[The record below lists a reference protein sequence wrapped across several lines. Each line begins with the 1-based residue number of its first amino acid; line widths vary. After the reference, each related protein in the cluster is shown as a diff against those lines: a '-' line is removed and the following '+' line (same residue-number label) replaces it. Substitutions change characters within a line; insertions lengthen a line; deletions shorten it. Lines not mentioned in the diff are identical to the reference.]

1 MPILHAVTGAL
12 HGKLQWDYGG
22 VETVSRRNACDPVT
36 LEIVKGALKS
46 TQAEMEA
53 LIERTAMS
61 AFIREKKDFFAALF
75 DGDGKLVVG
84 STIPIFGDIIGPIYD
99 FYDKADVHPGDIY
112 WYNDCYLSKGAVSH
126 SPDQVFILPV
136 FAAGRIVA
144 YAQSWAHFNDIGGMR
159 PGSLSPDCEDIYQ
172 EGIMVPPIRVARDGA
187 MNEEALRIFYRN
199 SRFPQ
204 MVQGDTRASVAAVR
218 LGERRMSELFERF
231 GTDVVEDALRQ
242 LLERTETVTRARLRQ
257 LFPDGTYRFTEPV
270 DSDGQGHGPVHLRY
284 RMQSQNGRLTLDV
297 TETDDQTPG
306 PINFLMPE
314 QVPRAIFGMYTL
326 VGEPGAMLNAG
337 VEQAIDEVVTRP
349 GSLLQPTFPA
359 PLGQRGLTLMRSI
372 YACMGLVAVATKGEG
387 PAGAPAYVIYY
398 LRGRDAHG
406 HPFLMT
412 DGVGVGY
419 GARPFADGIDAV
431 YFVAQENYPAEFLDL
446 SYPVRLRRYT
456 LNPDSG
462 GPGRFRGGCGV
473 IREIEMLG
481 EEARVS
487 MRIDSV
493 VNPPWGVRGGLSGR
507 PGRAVVNPGRNDER
521 EVPAISDSVI
531 LRQGDVLRLETG
543 GGGGWGHPYDRE
555 AERVL
560 ADVLGG
566 MVSRESAE
574 RDYGVVIDGDQVDER
589 ATRDL
594 RAHRGASKLFH
605 RREYMD
611 ALT

>member
-1 MPILHAVTGAL
+1 
-12 HGKLQWDYGG
+12 
-22 VETVSRRNACDPVT
+22 VSARNTCDPVT
-36 LEIVKGALKS
+36 LEIVKGALRS

-75 DGDGKLVVG
+75 DGDGRLVVG
-84 STIPIFGDIIGPIYD
+84 SAIPIFGDIIGPIYQH
-99 FYDKADVHPGDIY
+99 YRREDVRPGDIY

-126 SPDQVFILPV
+126 SPDQVFVLPV
-136 FAAGRIVA
+136 FAEGRIVA

-159 PGSLSPDCEDIYQ
+159 PGSLSPDCTDIYQ
-172 EGIMVPPIRVARDGA
+172 EGIMVPPVRVARAGELND
-187 MNEEALRIFYRN
+187 EALRIFFRN

-204 MVQGDTRASVAAVR
+204 MVQGDTRASIAAVR
-218 LGERRMSELFERF
+218 LGERRMTELFLRF
-231 GTDVVEDALRQ
+231 GAALVEDAFRQ
-242 LLERTETVTRARLRQ
+242 LLARTEAVTRSKLRQ
-257 LFPDGTYRFTEPV
+257 IFPDGTHRFTEPV
-270 DSDGQGHGPVHLRY
+270 DSDGQGHGPFHIRFNLT
-284 RMQSQNGRLTLDV
+284 SDNGRLSLDAS
-297 TETDDQTPG
+297 ETDDQSPG

-314 QVPRAIFGMYTL
+314 SVPRAIFGMYTL

-337 VEQAIDEVVTRP
+337 VENAIDSVVARP
-349 GSLLQPTFPA
+349 GSLLQPMFPA
-359 PLGQRGLTLMRSI
+359 PLGQRGLTLMRTI
-372 YACMGLVAVATKGEG
+372 YACMGLVNVATKGEG

-398 LRGRDAHG
+398 LRGLDAHG
-406 HPFLMT
+406 QPFLMT

-446 SYPVRLRRYT
+446 SYPVRLCKYT

-462 GPGRFRGGCGV
+462 GPGKFRGGCGV

-493 VNPPWGVRGGLSGR
+493 VNPPWGVRGGHSGR
-507 PGRAVVNPGRNDER
+507 SGRAILNPGRNDER

-543 GGGGWGHPYDRE
+543 GGGGWGHPFDRD
-555 AERVL
+555 AARVL

-566 MVSRESAE
+566 MVSRDSAE
-574 RDYGVVIDGDQVDER
+574 RDYGVVIQDDKVDEHT
-589 ATRDL
+589 TREL
-594 RAHRGASKLFH
+594 RAHRGPSKLFH
-605 RREYMD
+605 RGEYVD
-611 ALT
+611 ELV